1 MTANHQMVSKTTLE
15 SYEQSDPPA
24 RCFPRRSLSWKSLN
38 AQYYPDSLQISE
50 KQQQIIRQLADL
62 PQTLY

>member
-24 RCFPRRSLSWKSLN
+24 LYASHQSMLSTPIALVEITECPILS
-38 AQYYPDSLQISE
+38 
-50 KQQQIIRQLADL
+50 R
-62 PQTLY
+62 